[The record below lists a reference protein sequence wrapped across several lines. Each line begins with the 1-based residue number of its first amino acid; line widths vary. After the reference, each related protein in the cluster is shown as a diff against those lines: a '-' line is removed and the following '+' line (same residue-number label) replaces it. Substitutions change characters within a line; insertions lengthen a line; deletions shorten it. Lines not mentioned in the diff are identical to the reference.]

1 MAKIHPEENFFVVP
15 GKQATVLPKWKEL
28 ELAKDPNFKD
38 LHEQLQGRSKETWSS
53 KHGYDTTFRQEAAIL
68 KANTREAKRQEEL
81 IMKIKRETAPTKN
94 NDNACCNIM

>member
-15 GKQATVLPKWKEL
+15 GQQAKPLPKWKEL

-38 LHEQLQGRSKETWSS
+38 LHELLRDGPKNTWSA

-68 KANTREAKRQEEL
+68 KANTKAARQQEE
-81 IMKIKRETAPTKN
+81 KQKEVSQTKYE
-94 NDNACCNIM
+94 NACCTIM

>member
-15 GKQATVLPKWKEL
+15 GKQANPLPLWKQL

-38 LHEQLQGRSKETWSS
+38 LHESLQGGPKDTWSA

-68 KANTREAKRQEEL
+68 KENTRKANEREQLEKVQRAVPEVQYQSDCCT
-81 IMKIKRETAPTKN
+81 IM
-94 NDNACCNIM
+94 